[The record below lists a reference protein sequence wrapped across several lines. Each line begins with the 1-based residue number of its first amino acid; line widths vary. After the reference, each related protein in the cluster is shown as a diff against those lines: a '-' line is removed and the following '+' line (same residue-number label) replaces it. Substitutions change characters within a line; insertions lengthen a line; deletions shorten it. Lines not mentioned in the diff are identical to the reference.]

1 MIRSRQLLPCP
12 EDCPSRLYALMIE
25 CWHEV
30 PARRPSFPEIHSRL
44 RQWWAGSGFSTD
56 SWGAPESMQGEKDV
70 FLLQASFKSI
80 FCQFLEQ
87 TASKIEDLVFLF
99 QVGPVV
105 VVEVT
110 NQALDQ
116 ATKRVQRSCLTMLI

>member
-30 PARRPSFPEIHSRL
+30 PGRRPSFPEIHSRL

-56 SWGAPESMQGEKDV
+56 SWGAPESMQGMAGGPSCTKIDCMHNLQMKCLKYLC
-70 FLLQASFKSI
+70 FLM
-80 FCQFLEQ
+80 
-87 TASKIEDLVFLF
+87 

-105 VVEVT
+105 AAAVISPVL
-110 NQALDQ
+110 AR
-116 ATKRVQRSCLTMLI
+116 ATRLGLHSCPTMLT

>member
-44 RQWWAGSGFSTD
+44 RQWWTGSGFSTD
-56 SWGAPESMQGEKDV
+56 SWGAPESMQGRAMFPFVMMSQFFKLTLVMCFNDG
-70 FLLQASFKSI
+70 FSLL
-80 FCQFLEQ
+80 L
-87 TASKIEDLVFLF
+87 LLLF
-99 QVGPVV
+99 RG
-105 VVEVT
+105 
-110 NQALDQ
+110 DQ
-116 ATKRVQRSCLTMLI
+116 